1 MDDVA
6 VDVAVVLLVEKQ
18 REDIHHNLDD
28 ADNDD
33 EGTAMQSQVVVLL

>member
-6 VDVAVVLLVEKQ
+6 VDVAVVLLVGEQ
-18 REDIHHNLDD
+18 REDIYHNLDD
-28 ADNDD
+28 TDNDD